1 LCPNVL
7 LCRPGRIR
15 NFWAVVLEPQLS
27 PQLGPGGG
35 PQSPIQ
41 RLLFPGDFEAGRVS
55 VEVCAPPRG
64 TAGGVE
70 RSPACRVAD
79 DPDQVPLPRLL
90 PARDAGAGPHPSG
103 TLRVRAAL
111 PTRGEVITARVR
123 HR

>member
-41 RLLFPGDFEAGRVS
+41 RLLFPGDFEAGGVS
-55 VEVCAPPRG
+55 VEGRAPP
-64 TAGGVE
+64 
-70 RSPACRVAD
+70 PRVAD

-90 PARDAGAGPHPSG
+90 PARHARADPHPPG

-111 PTRGEVITARVR
+111 PTSGEVITAR
-123 HR
+123 